1 MAAILSRPQYIN
13 SEIVISPP
21 FPVPFW
27 VKWIDQV
34 ELKYNRKPIHFSPTF
49 FSVLSYFSSML
60 NYENNIYIL
69 AFRSLP
75 QNTVSMP
82 SHEKW
87 FHIIV
92 INLYLSMN
100 K

>member
-1 MAAILSRPQYIN
+1 
-13 SEIVISPP
+13 
-21 FPVPFW
+21 
-27 VKWIDQV
+27 
-34 ELKYNRKPIHFSPTF
+34 
-49 FSVLSYFSSML
+49 ML
-60 NYENNIYIL
+60 NYENDTYIL

-92 INLYLSMN
+92 VNLYLSMN